1 MTIKKLLY
9 IMCIIVF
16 VLSFAMPASANS
28 AQQYW
33 YGADQAGVVITEGD
47 CPIVVEH
54 ELLTFDLSNFPSQYY
69 ESEEEFAGYTGKVT
83 AEYTFY
89 NPSDMTVTATLA
101 FPFGNMPGYGYDTDH
116 NALTKYGVT
125 VNGENVDTTLRHT
138 LSNGDSFNL
147 ETDLPLLAD
156 GYIDHNF
163 YNPDLTVTKY
173 VFSVSNIDP
182 EAKMPVHVAL
192 DLKQNED
199 GRVYYFPNQNSGHK
213 QEDGDYRI
221 GSFVYGS
228 SRMVVLYVFGE
239 PLTAM
244 PDWKLYRDGKAK
256 DSEEIS
262 GKIILNETATMRF
275 EDFALANYDTEC
287 GVSKIDWY
295 NAVVTEMT
303 GSGKIKSYPLV
314 YLTGYQRDYST
325 NLMRWYQYEITLAP
339 GERIINKVTAP
350 IYPSIDEGYVPT
362 VYEYTYLISPAS
374 SWSDFGS
381 LDIVINTPYYL
392 IDSSIEGFGK
402 TENGY
407 KLSLDG
413 LPEGELIFS
422 LSTEEDPILKSRTP
436 QGILKDIIYFLMFFG
451 LPLLIG
457 TTVIIIIVIILRK
470 LFKRR

>member
-1 MTIKKLLY
+1 MISKKFLCCVCLVVL
-9 IMCIIVF
+9 I
-16 VLSFAMPASANS
+16 LSFALPASANS

-33 YGADQAGVVITEGD
+33 YGADQAGVVITDGD
-47 CPIVVEH
+47 SPIVVEH
-54 ELLTFDLSNFPSQYY
+54 ELLTFDLSEFPSQHYSNQ
-69 ESEEEFAGYTGKVT
+69 EDFAGYGGKVT

-89 NPSDMTVTATLA
+89 NPSDITVTATLA
-101 FPFGNMPGYGYDTDH
+101 FPFGNMPGYGYGNDNDVL
-116 NALTKYGVT
+116 AKYGVT

-138 LSNGDSFNL
+138 LSSGNSFNL
-147 ETDLPLLAD
+147 DTDLPLLAD
-156 GYIDHNF
+156 GYIDNDF

-173 VFSVSNIDP
+173 VFYVSDIDP

-192 DLKQNED
+192 DLKQDED

-213 QEDGDYRI
+213 QKDGDYRI
-221 GSFVYGS
+221 GSFVYGRS
-228 SRMVVLYVFGE
+228 LMVVLYVFGE

-244 PDWKLYRDGKAK
+244 PDWKLYRDGSAK
-256 DSEEIS
+256 DGEEIS
-262 GKIILNETATMRF
+262 GKTSLSETETMRF
-275 EDFALANYDTEC
+275 EDFALANYDTER

-314 YLTGYQRDYST
+314 YLTGYKRDYIT

-339 GERIINKVTAP
+339 GERIVNKVTAP

-381 LDIVINTPYYL
+381 LDIVINTPYYM
-392 IDSSIEGFGK
+392 IDSSIEGFSK
-402 TENGY
+402 TEDGY

-436 QGILKDIIYFLMFFG
+436 GGIAKNLMYFLAFLG
-451 LPLLIG
+451 LPILAGAVVL
-457 TTVIIIIVIILRK
+457 TVIILII
-470 LFKRR
+470 RRIVKK